1 MVRRELNP
9 RRLVR
14 AALVLCTLVLLATA
28 MLATPTTAAK
38 KEKLIDLFWT
48 TPDSVAL
55 AAVGSIAQLPVATF
69 DHVSENERV
78 VEMAWSQSF
87 GASGYRWL
95 SSTTSRNLLRGGA
108 GGDSVTKAVRDM
120 ILKSGQVDSVSAGAV
135 CARLRVRAVLSVRVD
150 QWEQRKID
158 WAESGKPS
166 TNVRLRAALVDSL
179 GRLLWS
185 ASGSEF
191 AEGPY
196 QQAVAQPPGA
206 PDLNRGDTDRKQGG
220 GPPEPSEVLM
230 RLFKRWAPQFP
241 ARAQATGDR

>member
-1 MVRRELNP
+1 MRRVLNP

-14 AALVLCTLVLLATA
+14 AALTACVALWLAIS
-28 MLATPTTAAK
+28 LHATPATAAK
-38 KEKLIDLFWT
+38 KEKLIDLFWA
-48 TPDSVAL
+48 TPDSAAL
-55 AAVGSIAQLPVATF
+55 AAVGSIAQLPAATF
-69 DHVSENERV
+69 DHVSQNERA

-87 GASGYRWL
+87 GANGYRWV
-95 SSTTSRNLLRGGA
+95 SSTTSRNLLREGA

-120 ILKSGQVDSVSAGAV
+120 ILKNGQVDSVAAASV

-150 QWEQRKID
+150 QWDQRKIE

-220 GPPEPSEVLM
+220 GPPDPGEVLM
-230 RLFKRWAPQFP
+230 RLFKRWAPQYP
-241 ARAQATGDR
+241 ARVPATGNR